1 MSTKQL
7 YRAFGCSHYS
17 PVDCHQE
24 DGVFVLEMECPREK
38 DRCSGC
44 GSRDVI
50 RRGSRQRQVVAP
62 PLALQTTKLL
72 INVPRLECRN
82 CGRVLQA
89 ATPNVVPGCNYT
101 RAFARLVVSLRPMM
115 TIKDIAMYLGVSES
129 MIRGIDKRY
138 LKRNFG
144 RPKLK
149 RLKVLAI
156 DEIYIGKAKKFL
168 TIVID
173 WTTGAIV
180 FVGEGKGEKALK
192 SFWKRLQG
200 SGAKIEAV
208 ATDMSSAYFAAVQ
221 KNLPNAKLVFDRFHI
236 VKLMNEKLDQLRREV
251 QNEADTM
258 LKKTIKGLRW
268 LLLKHSDNLDPARNE
283 AQRLQEALELNRS
296 LHIGYYLKEDLAQ
309 IWTQG
314 SKTSAAIFLDD
325 WCRRARATGIRVLQT
340 MANTLQGH
348 RTGILNWYDYPI
360 SSGPMEGVNNKIG
373 ALQRAAYGYRDQHY
387 FILKLFALHEAK
399 FKFLV

>member
-1 MSTKQL
+1 
-7 YRAFGCSHYS
+7 
-17 PVDCHQE
+17 
-24 DGVFVLEMECPREK
+24 
-38 DRCSGC
+38 
-44 GSRDVI
+44 
-50 RRGSRQRQVVAP
+50 
-62 PLALQTTKLL
+62 
-72 INVPRLECRN
+72 
-82 CGRVLQA
+82 
-89 ATPNVVPGCNYT
+89 
-101 RAFARLVVSLRPMM
+101 VSLRPMM

-268 LLLKHSDNLDPARNE
+268 LLRKHSDNLDPERNE

-314 SKTSAAIFLDD
+314 SKASAAIFLDD
-325 WCRRARATGIRVLQT
+325 WCRRATATGIRVL
-340 MANTLQGH
+340 
-348 RTGILNWYDYPI
+348 
-360 SSGPMEGVNNKIG
+360 
-373 ALQRAAYGYRDQHY
+373 
-387 FILKLFALHEAK
+387 
-399 FKFLV
+399 

>member
-1 MSTKQL
+1 
-7 YRAFGCSHYS
+7 
-17 PVDCHQE
+17 
-24 DGVFVLEMECPREK
+24 
-38 DRCSGC
+38 
-44 GSRDVI
+44 
-50 RRGSRQRQVVAP
+50 
-62 PLALQTTKLL
+62 
-72 INVPRLECRN
+72 
-82 CGRVLQA
+82 
-89 ATPNVVPGCNYT
+89 VVPGCNYT

-115 TIKDIAMYLGVSES
+115 TIKDIAMHLGVSES

-144 RPKLK
+144 RPRLK

-236 VKLMNEKLDQLRREV
+236 VKLMNEKLDLLRREV

-268 LLLKHSDNLDPARNE
+268 LLLKHSDNLDPERNE

-309 IWTQG
+309 IWTQE
-314 SKTSAAIFLDD
+314 SMASAAILLDD
-325 WCRRARATGIRVLQT
+325 WCRRARATGIRLHQT
-340 MANTLQGH
+340 MASTA
-348 RTGILNWYDYPI
+348 
-360 SSGPMEGVNNKIG
+360 GPPNGNS
-373 ALQRAAYGYRDQHY
+373 Q
-387 FILKLFALHEAK
+387 
-399 FKFLV
+399 LV